1 MSQDNA
7 TIVEVSETP
16 ANNANETA
24 EQKAE
29 RQQKETAVN
38 RLNATTLS
46 RVVTGDSKGLN
57 YRMSLHR
64 AITKGLVAALHEEN
78 ERKAKDISA
87 DVNFK
92 TVTTE
97 ISREEFTRMM
107 EETYDTIIAPAT
119 ALANTANQSPVYG
132 GLKPKDFA
140 LACVGSMLPGTSANQ
155 AANFKNAI
163 LSAMEAAKTPA
174 RIV

>member
-7 TIVEVSETP
+7 TIVEVTET
-16 ANNANETA
+16 AVNATETA

-46 RVVTGDSKGLN
+46 RIVTGDSKSLAFKIG
-57 YRMSLHR
+57 LHR
-64 AITKGLVAALHEEN
+64 SIVKGLVAALHEEN

-87 DVNFK
+87 DVNFA

-97 ISREEFTRMM
+97 ISREEFTKMM
-107 EETYDTIIAPAT
+107 EETYDTIIAPASM
-119 ALANTANQSPVYG
+119 LASAANQSPVYG
-132 GLKPKDFA
+132 GLKPRDFA
-140 LACVGSMLPGTSANQ
+140 IACIGAILPGTSANQ
-155 AANFKNAI
+155 AANFKNAV

>member
-7 TIVEVSETP
+7 TIVEVT
-16 ANNANETA
+16 ETA
-24 EQKAE
+24 TNATETTEQKAQ
-29 RQQKETAVN
+29 RQQQETAVN
-38 RLNATTLS
+38 RLNATMLS
-46 RVVTGDSKGLN
+46 RVVTGDSKSLSFKIG
-57 YRMSLHR
+57 LHR
-64 AITKGLVAALHEEN
+64 SIVKGLVSALHEEN

-92 TVTTE
+92 TVTSE
-97 ISREEFTRMM
+97 ISREEFTKMM

-119 ALANTANQSPVYG
+119 SLANAVNQSPVYG

-140 LACVGSMLPGTSANQ
+140 LACIGAILPGTSANQ
-155 AANFKNAI
+155 AANFKNAV
-163 LSAMEAAKTPA
+163 LSAMEAAKTPT

>member
-7 TIVEVSETP
+7 TIVEVTET
-16 ANNANETA
+16 AVNATETA

-29 RQQKETAVN
+29 RQKKETAVN

-46 RVVTGDSKGLN
+46 RIVTGDSKLLTFKIG
-57 YRMSLHR
+57 LHR
-64 AITKGLVAALHEEN
+64 SIVKALVAALHEEN

-87 DVNFK
+87 DVNFA

-97 ISREEFTRMM
+97 ISREEFTKMM
-107 EETYDTIIAPAT
+107 EETYDTIIAPASQ
-119 ALANTANQSPVYG
+119 LASASNQSPVYG
-132 GLKPKDFA
+132 GLKPRDFA
-140 LACVGSMLPGTSANQ
+140 IACIGAILPGTSANQ
-155 AANFKNAI
+155 AANFKNAV
-163 LSAMEAAKTPA
+163 LSAMEAAKTPT